1 MVLVDPL
8 PPAVLPQCLPTS
20 EAREI
25 GSIFM
30 GREREG
36 SGHFWFS
43 FGLFRNK
50 QNFPE
55 TL

>member
-1 MVLVDPL
+1 MALVDPL
-8 PPAVLPQCLPTS
+8 PLAMHPQCLPTS
-20 EAREI
+20 EVREI

-30 GREREG
+30 GTEREG

-50 QNFPE
+50 Q
-55 TL
+55 TKLS

>member
-1 MVLVDPL
+1 MALVDPL
-8 PPAVLPQCLPTS
+8 ALAMHPQCLPTS
-20 EAREI
+20 EVREI

-30 GREREG
+30 GTEREG

-50 QNFPE
+50 Q
-55 TL
+55 TKLS